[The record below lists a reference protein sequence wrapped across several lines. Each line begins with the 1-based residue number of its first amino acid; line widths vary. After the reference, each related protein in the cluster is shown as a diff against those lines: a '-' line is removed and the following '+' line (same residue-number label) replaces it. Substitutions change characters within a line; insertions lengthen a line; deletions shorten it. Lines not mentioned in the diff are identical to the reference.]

1 MAIHQV
7 GPNQMSDEQV
17 ATLRESIA
25 EGRSPDEIANSLA
38 RIADLEPEET
48 LFIRSVAAAIANN
61 EPLPWERPQD

>member
-7 GPNQMSDEQV
+7 GSNRMSDEQV
-17 ATLRESIA
+17 ETLRASVA

-48 LFIRSVAAAIANN
+48 LFIRSVAAAIAN
-61 EPLPWERPQD
+61 EQPMPWELPQD